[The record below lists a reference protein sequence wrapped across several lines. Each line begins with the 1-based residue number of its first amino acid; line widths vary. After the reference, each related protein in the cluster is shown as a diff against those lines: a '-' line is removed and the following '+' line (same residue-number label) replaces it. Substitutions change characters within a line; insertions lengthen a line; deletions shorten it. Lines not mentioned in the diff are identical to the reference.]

1 MATGAVVARILTQ
14 YSDKG
19 SKAASKDINKLGKD
33 FDKFSKKVGKSFAIA
48 GAAAAAF
55 AFKIGK
61 DSIKAIVEDNK
72 AQAILASTLRN
83 TTGATKEAIAAVEK
97 HIAVTK
103 FLTLA
108 TEDELRKSFGDL
120 AKVTGSM
127 TDAQLLLQT
136 AMDLSAYAG
145 VDLAT
150 ATNAITKAYGGKYK
164 ALKNLKV
171 PITDAIEKNRDFT
184 AAINVTN
191 KAAAGQAKILA
202 DLDPYDKLKKSYED
216 ILETL
221 GEQLLPVLIELATVV
236 STEVLPKVLELVEAN
251 KEELAAA
258 FKAAGDMA
266 IFLVEKAIGFS
277 DWVSNNT
284 GLVKF
289 LAGVIAT
296 MFILNGVATFI
307 LMLDK
312 IRKAYILLRGVL
324 ITTGI
329 ANAFATGGLSVAA
342 AAAAVAGVGILAAGY
357 AAYNNEGEK
366 SIGLDKKKI
375 AQSKKVTDQLKTQEG
390 VVSVLGEKQQILN
403 DAAKN
408 YVPPVIPDYG
418 LNPSTVDGGLSNSLV
433 PFGGATTGP
442 TTTTTKVKTKLEIA
456 AEKLR
461 AAQKIKNDKIDIAY
475 EKQKVSFAEKLK
487 NIEKARGKRS
497 RITGVT
503 DQNEYDLI
511 NLKAAE
517 MLLDK
522 QKKYDDQ
529 AGLRIKTRMEELAL
543 FKALNEN
550 ATRYA
555 DLLSALADD
564 KLSNDEI
571 QLLANKWGLTV
582 DAAKSYIF
590 TIFAIKDE
598 QVSDDEVAKLAEA
611 WGITKAQAGQYLEFF
626 AALNDGKLS
635 DAEIAKLMSKWGLT
649 KDEAKKYA
657 DFVAAI
663 GDGKLD
669 DSEINKLKNTWGLTT
684 EQVVAYIIKIG
695 GKVDASGTIL
705 SAGDIAALGW
715 TNALNALNAYLAAL
729 GKGTGGTPT
738 NPVVIVPKVTDPGSG
753 SKTDSAAVAASASA
767 SKKAADAYA
776 EAKAKGDM
784 NAAAIAAAGVTPSA
798 LAAGESGAI
807 GAASIA
813 AQLRAAEAARAAA
826 DAAARQASSL
836 SAFKAK
842 EAADLAA
849 SQALSTQ
856 LDYDERSKFRSM
868 TLANASSMGTS
879 SSNSGVIVNLT
890 VTGSVSTEQDL
901 VSAVRNGLL
910 ATQTNGN
917 GITLQAV

>member
-296 MFILNGVATFI
+296 MFVLNGVATFI

-408 YVPPVIPDYG
+408 YVPPVVTAP
-418 LNPSTVDGGLSNSLV
+418 VDPFDLKNQTYT

-442 TTTTTKVKTKLEIA
+442 TTTTTKPKTKLEIA

-511 NLKAAE
+511 Y
-517 MLLDK
+517 LL
-522 QKKYDDQ
+522 
-529 AGLRIKTRMEELAL
+529 
-543 FKALNEN
+543 N
-550 ATRYA
+550 
-555 DLLSALADD
+555 
-564 KLSNDEI
+564 
-571 QLLANKWGLTV
+571 V
-582 DAAKSYIF
+582 
-590 TIFAIKDE
+590 
-598 QVSDDEVAKLAEA
+598 
-611 WGITKAQAGQYLEFF
+611 
-626 AALNDGKLS
+626 
-635 DAEIAKLMSKWGLT
+635 
-649 KDEAKKYA
+649 
-657 DFVAAI
+657 
-663 GDGKLD
+663 
-669 DSEINKLKNTWGLTT
+669 
-684 EQVVAYIIKIG
+684 
-695 GKVDASGTIL
+695 
-705 SAGDIAALGW
+705 
-715 TNALNALNAYLAAL
+715 
-729 GKGTGGTPT
+729 
-738 NPVVIVPKVTDPGSG
+738 
-753 SKTDSAAVAASASA
+753 
-767 SKKAADAYA
+767 
-776 EAKAKGDM
+776 
-784 NAAAIAAAGVTPSA
+784 
-798 LAAGESGAI
+798 
-807 GAASIA
+807 
-813 AQLRAAEAARAAA
+813 
-826 DAAARQASSL
+826 
-836 SAFKAK
+836 
-842 EAADLAA
+842 
-849 SQALSTQ
+849 
-856 LDYDERSKFRSM
+856 
-868 TLANASSMGTS
+868 
-879 SSNSGVIVNLT
+879 
-890 VTGSVSTEQDL
+890 
-901 VSAVRNGLL
+901 
-910 ATQTNGN
+910 
-917 GITLQAV
+917 